1 MNPIVH
7 GELSWLAA
15 QRLTERRDRLLVTLG
30 GVIPDL
36 DGLTIL
42 GGEDAYGRWHHVL
55 THGIVSALVLSAIL
69 AAFAR
74 RRRAVF
80 GLALATF
87 HLHLFCDLL
96 GSGPGWPL
104 YYLWPFSRAETYWP
118 GQWDLA
124 SWQNTLI
131 GFAATMAVL
140 ACAMPFGRTMVELFS
155 TKADAKVVATLRKRF
170 SRGA

>member
-15 QRLTERRDRLLVTLG
+15 QKLTERRDRLLVTLG

-36 DGLTIL
+36 DGLTL
-42 GGEDAYGRWHHVL
+42 LAGEDAYGRWHHVL
-55 THGIVSALVLSAIL
+55 THGIVSAVVLSAVL

-74 RRRAVF
+74 QKLAVF
-80 GLALATF
+80 GLALTAF

-104 YYLWPFSRAETYWP
+104 YYLWPFSRLETYWS

-124 SWQNTLI
+124 SWQNSLI
-131 GFAATMAVL
+131 GLTATLLVL
-140 ACAMPFGRTMVELFS
+140 ACALPFGRTMVELFS
-155 TKADAKVVATLRKRF
+155 TKADAKVVAALRKRF
-170 SRGA
+170 SRAA